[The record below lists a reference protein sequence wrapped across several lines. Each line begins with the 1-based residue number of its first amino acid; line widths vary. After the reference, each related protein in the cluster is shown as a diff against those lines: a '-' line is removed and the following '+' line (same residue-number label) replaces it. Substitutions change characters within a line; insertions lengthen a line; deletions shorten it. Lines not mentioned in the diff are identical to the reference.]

1 MAKVTS
7 DIHHV
12 AHTYANP
19 MVVSVSSA
27 TGRAY
32 TMLHQNEWCYSDTEV
47 KKTDYVVTCQAH
59 PALVKRVQWSVRIF
73 QFVVVYQ

>member
-1 MAKVTS
+1 MHECFRCYGCPAKVTS

-19 MVVSVSSA
+19 IVVSVSSA

-32 TMLHQNEWCYSDTEV
+32 TMLHQSEWCISDFDGTA
-47 KKTDYVVTCQAH
+47 TNYNMIY
-59 PALVKRVQWSVRIF
+59 L
-73 QFVVVYQ
+73 

>member
-1 MAKVTS
+1 MHECSRCYGCMASVTS

-19 MVVSVSSA
+19 IVVSVLPA

-32 TMLHQNEWCYSDTEV
+32 TMLQQTEWCYSE
-47 KKTDYVVTCQAH
+47 
-59 PALVKRVQWSVRIF
+59 RVSNYAPPLKCLPPLIPPGTNR
-73 QFVVVYQ
+73 